1 MVVFSR
7 IQTLQFD
14 ALKVVAVAKF
24 YIIETTKNIL
34 GKSTRMGRKSEIPG
48 GLTGG
53 GAWGFGIDWHIT
65 QGKIVHLPESML
77 IIFLYYVVLV
87 TLTIV

>member
-14 ALKVVAVAKF
+14 ALKLVAVGKF

-34 GKSTRMGRKSEIPG
+34 GKLTRMCRKSEIPG

-53 GAWGFGIDWHIT
+53 GA
-65 QGKIVHLPESML
+65 L
-77 IIFLYYVVLV
+77 VVWY
-87 TLTIV
+87 

>member
-14 ALKVVAVAKF
+14 ALKVVAVGKF

-34 GKSTRMGRKSEIPG
+34 GKLTRMCRKSEIPG
-48 GLTGG
+48 GLTEGRGMGG
-53 GAWGFGIDWHIT
+53 LVLTGT
-65 QGKIVHLPESML
+65 LRREK
-77 IIFLYYVVLV
+77 LY
-87 TLTIV
+87 T